1 MFYTSDPLISLL
13 HHTFQGCSLI
23 VVSLQFLSE
32 GSSLI
37 LVSLQFLSEGSSLI
51 LVSLQFLSEDSSL
64 ILVSLQF
71 LSEDSS
77 LIFLCL
83 QLLGQR
89 LELQPTALGQLKNM
103 HIAWA
108 IFILPQD
115 MAFQHYGSYHFYVK
129 SC

>member
-23 VVSLQFLSE
+23 V
-32 GSSLI
+32 
-37 LVSLQFLSEGSSLI
+37 VSLQFLSEGSSLI